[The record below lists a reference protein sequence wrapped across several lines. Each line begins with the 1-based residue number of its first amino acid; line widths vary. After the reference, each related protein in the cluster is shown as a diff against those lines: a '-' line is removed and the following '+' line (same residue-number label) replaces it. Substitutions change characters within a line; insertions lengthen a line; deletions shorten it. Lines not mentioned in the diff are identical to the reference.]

1 MGARTLNSV
10 VVITVALVAAAAAAN
25 ASPES
30 SSSFGVGVSAFA
42 FDDAA
47 YSYCDAGFPDDQAYN
62 AVPDAKLEF
71 VQVVVRHGD
80 RTPVHLIPNDNTTWT
95 CDGVDEDIYLH
106 GADQPETNTTGAF
119 KQLIEIPPWNGK
131 YGYANQVWRG
141 TCDVGQLTDR
151 GKSQH
156 RLLGSKL
163 RGIYVDKLGFLSAEL
178 NNTDEIYARTTNVW
192 RTKNSA
198 ESLLGALW
206 PKRGIA
212 PQTAI
217 PFHTYPK
224 EIETM
229 YGNTDACGKIGT
241 LVSNITDS
249 EQYQAFLKDQGPLMA
264 KLSGIFGVSGKD
276 WENSWD
282 GYVDVLQARQ
292 CHGVELP
299 CSDRASISGKVAPK
313 CATAEDSV
321 QVMRNSHYEWAF
333 KYRDHPLSHNYVRL
347 VIGSLLGTLKD
358 QVQEHIAGKTGNL
371 KFALYSGHDTT
382 VAPLVAMLQ
391 ASNKNMLWPPYASNI
406 LFELWKKNDGSRVV
420 RVIYNGQVLKLQPEF
435 EWCDLNACPL
445 DTFYKHLDE
454 YIPENIVTECAK

>member
-10 VVITVALVAAAAAAN
+10 VVITVALVAAAAVAN
-25 ASPES
+25 GSPAS
-30 SSSFGVGVSAFA
+30 SSSFGVGVSAYP
-42 FDDAA
+42 FDDA
-47 YSYCDAGFPDDQAYN
+47 SYNYCVADYPDDQTYN
-62 AVPDAKLEF
+62 AVPDAKLEL

-80 RTPVHLIPNDNTTWT
+80 RTPVHLLSNDNTTWT
-95 CDGVDEDIYLH
+95 CDEVAENIYLN
-106 GADQPETNTTGAF
+106 GADQPATNTTGAF
-119 KQLIEIPPWNGK
+119 RQLIEIPSWNGK

-141 TCDVGQLTDR
+141 SCDVGQLTDK

-163 RGIYVDKLGFLSAEL
+163 RGIYIDKLGFLSAQL

-198 ESLLGALW
+198 ESLLGSLW
-206 PKRGIA
+206 PKREIT

-217 PFHTYPK
+217 PFHTYPT

-229 YGNTDACGKIGT
+229 YGNSDACGKLRT
-241 LVSNITDS
+241 LKSKITDS
-249 EQYQAFLKDQGPLMA
+249 EQFQAFLKDQGPLMA
-264 KLSGIFGVSGKD
+264 RLSGIFDVSGSD
-276 WENSWD
+276 WASSWD
-282 GYVDVLQARQ
+282 GYMDILQARH
-292 CHGVELP
+292 CHRVDLP
-299 CSDRASISGKVAPK
+299 CSDRASISGKSTPK
-313 CATAEDSV
+313 CATAEDLT
-321 QVMRNSHYEWAF
+321 QVARNSHYEWTF
-333 KYRDHPLSHNYVRL
+333 KYRDHPLSHNYLRL
-347 VIGSLLGTLKD
+347 VTGSLLGTLKD

-371 KFALYSGHDTT
+371 KFALYSGHDSTIW
-382 VAPLVAMLQ
+382 PLLAALQ

-420 RVIYNGQVLKLQPEF
+420 RVIYNGQVLKAQPEF

-454 YIPENIVTECAK
+454 YIPESIVTECAQ

>member
-10 VVITVALVAAAAAAN
+10 VVITVALVAAAAVAN
-25 ASPES
+25 ASPAS
-30 SSSFGVGVSAFA
+30 RSSFGVGVSAYP
-42 FDDAA
+42 FDDA
-47 YSYCDAGFPDDQAYN
+47 SYNYCVADYPDDQTYN
-62 AVPDAKLEF
+62 AVPDAKLEL

-80 RTPVHLIPNDNTTWT
+80 RTPVHLLSNDNTTWT
-95 CDGVDEDIYLH
+95 CDEVAENIYLN
-106 GADQPETNTTGAF
+106 GADQPATNTTGAF
-119 KQLIEIPPWNGK
+119 RQLIEIPSWNGK
-131 YGYANQVWRG
+131 YGYSNQVWRG
-141 TCDVGQLTDR
+141 SCDVGQLTDK

-163 RGIYVDKLGFLSAEL
+163 RGIYIDKLGFLSAQL

-198 ESLLGALW
+198 ESLLGSLW
-206 PKRGIA
+206 PKREIT

-229 YGNTDACGKIGT
+229 YGNSDACGKIRT
-241 LVSNITDS
+241 LESKIVDS
-249 EQYQAFLKDQGPLMA
+249 EQFQAFLKDQGPLMA
-264 KLSGIFGVSGKD
+264 RLSGIFDVSGSD
-276 WENSWD
+276 WASSWD
-282 GYVDVLQARQ
+282 GYMDILQARH
-292 CHGVELP
+292 CHGVDLP
-299 CSDRASISGKVAPK
+299 CSERASISGKSTPK
-313 CATAEDSV
+313 CATAEDLT
-321 QVMRNSHYEWAF
+321 QVARNSHYEWTF
-333 KYRDHPLSHNYVRL
+333 KYRDHPLSHNYLRL
-347 VIGSLLGTLKD
+347 VTGSLLGTLKD

-371 KFALYSGHDTT
+371 KLALYSGHDSTIW
-382 VAPLVAMLQ
+382 PLLAAFQ

-420 RVIYNGQVLKLQPEF
+420 RVIYNGQVLKAQPEF

-454 YIPENIVTECAK
+454 YIPESIVTECAQ